1 MGILLKRIVLI
12 FTTAVAFSTI
22 VLAVAEPADETRSLA
37 ITAGLPAGECQ
48 QSLCGSNCAAMKG
61 VGLKTAKAIVA
72 YRKANG
78 PFKTIN
84 ELTEVKGIGVATLRK
99 NERVI
104 ALE

>member
-1 MGILLKRIVLI
+1 
-12 FTTAVAFSTI
+12 
-22 VLAVAEPADETRSLA
+22 
-37 ITAGLPAGECQ
+37 
-48 QSLCGSNCAAMKG
+48 MKG